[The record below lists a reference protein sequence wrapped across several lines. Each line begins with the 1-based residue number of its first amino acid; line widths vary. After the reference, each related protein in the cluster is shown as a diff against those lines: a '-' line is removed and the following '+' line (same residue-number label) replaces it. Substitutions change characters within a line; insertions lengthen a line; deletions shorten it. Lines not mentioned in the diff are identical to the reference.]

1 MFTFNHI
8 FLIKKT
14 KWADNEGTWRKTL
27 EIDGVLMS
35 RYTSL
40 TAPTSSSIING
51 RLGFADT
58 DESSFAYRNSLGVK
72 NFSIR
77 EY

>member
-1 MFTFNHI
+1 M
-8 FLIKKT
+8 
-14 KWADNEGTWRKTL
+14 TL
-27 EIDGVLMS
+27 EIDEVLMA
-35 RYTSL
+35 RFTSS

-51 RLGFADT
+51 RLGFATT
-58 DESSFAYRNSLGVK
+58 DESSGAYRNGLGVK